1 MGRFFETK
9 NKVVDALGKFCDFVI
24 VGILFIV
31 TSIPILTVFS
41 SASAVYYT
49 TLKCFKEDRAYPA
62 KTYFDY
68 WKKNVGQG
76 IVLEL
81 VFLAYGALCLLEI
94 LLVDNY
100 LAEGLLPAA
109 FGVIR
114 WLLLIPA
121 VMALPWAVTYQTRF
135 SDSLWRILK
144 NSLLLAVSCLGKTFL
159 AVLGIV
165 LACVVTR
172 LFVPALPFLP
182 VPLSFFLIS
191 ILEPVYGLI
200 IEGKTP
206 SEDRD

>member
-9 NKVVDALGKFCDFVI
+9 NKVVGALGKFCDFVI
-24 VGILFIV
+24 VGLLFIV
-31 TSIPILTVFS
+31 TSIPLLTVFA

-68 WKKNVGQG
+68 WKKNIGQG

-109 FGVIR
+109 FGIIR
-114 WLLLIPA
+114 WLLLVPA
-121 VMALPWAVTYQTRF
+121 AMALPWTITYQTRF
-135 SDSLWRILK
+135 SDSVWRILK
-144 NSLLLAVSCLGKTFL
+144 NSLLLAVSCLGKTVL
-159 AVLGIV
+159 AVLAIA
-165 LACVVTR
+165 LMCIVTR
-172 LFVPALPFLP
+172 LFIPALPFLP
-182 VPLSFFLIS
+182 VPLAFLLIS
-191 ILEPVYGLI
+191 ILEPVYRQI
-200 IEGKTP
+200 SEGQDP
-206 SEDRD
+206 AENQN